1 MSYLKKAQEFQQYMN
16 EKGTMEAFEKYYAE
30 NCQITEM
37 PTGLV
42 RNGKAEQRQAI
53 VEWMSSVE
61 EMHGGGVSSI
71 TSDEENGITTIES
84 WFDMTYKGGH
94 RGTMK
99 EVGIQKWQGDQIVE
113 EKFYY
118 NAPTPS

>member
-1 MSYLKKAQEFQQYMN
+1 MSYLKKAQEFQQMMN

-42 RNGKAEQRQAI
+42 RDGKDAQRKAI

-61 EMHGGGVSSI
+61 EMHGGGVSAI
-71 TSDEENGITTIES
+71 TADEANGVTMIES

-94 RGTMK
+94 RGVMK
-99 EVGIQKWQGDQIVE
+99 EVGVQQWEGDQIVS

-118 NAPTPS
+118 NAPPQG